1 MLKLKRREKSTDAAH
16 VGRSISSRLALYWLC
31 MALAALS
38 AALFLL
44 SVTGV
49 LSRTAHQFGE
59 TTTLQQKSTAALF
72 STQMD
77 ALTARGI
84 ELSESVSGELESFL
98 ARRNLPFD
106 ALNDDPDLI
115 AELETAMI
123 PALKTAMEGSTCS
136 GVYFCLDATANTS
149 LPDAEN
155 FRMGV
160 YLRYSSLR
168 SVPPK
173 RYRRHI
179 SAERWMPHA
188 NAVCSC
194 TTGGIRS

>member
-1 MLKLKRREKSTDAAH
+1 MLKIKRREKSTDAAH
-16 VGRSISSRLALYWLC
+16 VGRSIGSRLALYWLC

-59 TTTLQQKSTAALF
+59 TMTLQQKSTAALF
-72 STQMD
+72 SAQMD

-84 ELSESVSGELESFL
+84 ELSESVSGELEGFL

-168 SVPPK
+168 SVPP
-173 RYRRHI
+173 
-179 SAERWMPHA
+179 SG
-188 NAVCSC
+188 
-194 TTGGIRS
+194 TTTYFRGTVDAARECGL

>member
-84 ELSESVSGELESFL
+84 ELS
-98 ARRNLPFD
+98 R
-106 ALNDDPDLI
+106 
-115 AELETAMI
+115 
-123 PALKTAMEGSTCS
+123 
-136 GVYFCLDATANTS
+136 
-149 LPDAEN
+149 
-155 FRMGV
+155 
-160 YLRYSSLR
+160 
-168 SVPPK
+168 
-173 RYRRHI
+173 I
-179 SAERWMPHA
+179 S
-188 NAVCSC
+188 
-194 TTGGIRS
+194 

>member
-1 MLKLKRREKSTDAAH
+1 MLQSRHLAKTDISAGNRSI
-16 VGRSISSRLALYWLC
+16 GRSLVLYWLC
-31 MALAALS
+31 MALAMLA
-38 AALFLL
+38 AALLLL

-84 ELSESVSGELESFL
+84 ELSENVSEELESFL

-106 ALNDDPDLI
+106 ALNDDPELI

-123 PALKTAMEGSTCS
+123 PAMKTAMEGST
-136 GVYFCLDATANTS
+136 
-149 LPDAEN
+149 
-155 FRMGV
+155 
-160 YLRYSSLR
+160 
-168 SVPPK
+168 
-173 RYRRHI
+173 
-179 SAERWMPHA
+179 
-188 NAVCSC
+188 
-194 TTGGIRS
+194 